1 MRYRNPSRSSSSFA
15 ALSQNGALMKL
26 RLTRKPRFS
35 IEDIEREAA
44 AEIEKRVSMGK
55 PPPEEW
61 GGQPEPTAGIRLP
74 NRDRYEPA
82 PPPADPAPVE
92 EAEVAEVAEVG
103 EVAEVE
109 RPVVKAAPPEAPAKP
124 KPPAAKK
131 GTKRPAARR
140 TAR

>member
-1 MRYRNPSRSSSSFA
+1 
-15 ALSQNGALMKL
+15 MKL

-61 GGQPEPTAGIRLP
+61 GDQPEATAGIRLP
-74 NRDRYEPA
+74 SWPDRVEPA
-82 PPPADPAPVE
+82 PPPAEPAEVE
-92 EAEVAEVAEVG
+92 EAEAAEVAEAGVT
-103 EVAEVE
+103 EAAEVE
-109 RPVVKAAPPEAPAKP
+109 PPVVRAAPRKAPAKRKASAAP
-124 KPPAAKK
+124 KRVQA
-131 GTKRPAARR
+131 GTKAAARR